1 MSATVSVFPNRSGRF
16 KLLLVED
23 DAVLAKLVMQGLAE
37 DGYHVEVAHSFAGGF
52 HRAMQGGLHALI
64 LDVSL
69 PDRSGIELAQVLRS
83 QGVDI
88 PILMLTSL
96 GDAEAMVTALDSG
109 ADDYVVKPVALSVLG
124 ARLRALHRRW
134 DRPTAAPIRVG
145 SLVLEPSRL
154 VAKRGDT
161 EIDLTPTQARILETL
176 MINTGNVLTRS
187 QIAHRLHD
195 DPNEEPLSNVID
207 VHIRA
212 LRSKVDDPFGSNSI
226 ETVRGLG
233 YRLRRA

>member
-1 MSATVSVFPNRSGRF
+1 MSATISTFPSRPAEFNV
-16 KLLLVED
+16 LLVED
-23 DAVLAKLVMQGLAE
+23 DTVLSELVKQGLTE
-37 DGYHVEVAHSFAGGF
+37 DGYRVEVAHSFAGGYR
-52 HRAMQGGLHALI
+52 RAMMSGLHAII

-83 QGVDI
+83 QGVDT

-96 GDAEAMVTALDSG
+96 GDSEAMVTALDSG

-134 DRPTAAPIRVG
+134 DRPTEAPIRVG
-145 SLVLEPSRL
+145 SLMLEPSRL
-154 VAKRGDT
+154 IAKRGDI
-161 EIDLTPTQARILETL
+161 EIDLTPTQSRILETL
-176 MINTGNVLTRS
+176 MVNTGNVLTRS
-187 QIAHRLHD
+187 QIAHKLHD
-195 DPNEEPLSNVID
+195 DENEEPLSNVID

>member
-1 MSATVSVFPNRSGRF
+1 MRATVSVLHGRPNEF
-16 KLLLVED
+16 HVLLVED
-23 DAVLAKLVMQGLAE
+23 DTVLARLIEQGLTE
-37 DGYHVEVAHSFAGGF
+37 DGYHVEVAHSFAGGYR
-52 HRAMQGGLHALI
+52 RAMMSGLHAII

-69 PDRSGIELAQVLRS
+69 PDRSGIELAQVLRA
-83 QGVDI
+83 QGVDL

-96 GDAEAMVTALDSG
+96 GDAAAIVAALDSG
-109 ADDYVVKPVALSVLG
+109 ADDYVVKPVPLAVLG

-134 DRPTAAPIRVG
+134 DRPTEAPIRVG
-145 SLVLEPSRL
+145 SLMLEPSRL
-154 VAKRGDT
+154 VAKRGDI

-176 MINTGNVLTRS
+176 MVNTGNVLTRS

-195 DPNEEPLSNVID
+195 DDTEEPLSNVID

>member
-1 MSATVSVFPNRSGRF
+1 MSATVSMFPKRPAEHRV
-16 KLLLVED
+16 LLVED
-23 DAVLAKLVMQGLAE
+23 DTVLARLVKQGLTE
-37 DGYHVEVAHSFAGGF
+37 DGYHVEVAHSFAGGYR
-52 HRAMQGGLHALI
+52 RAMMSGLQAII

-109 ADDYVVKPVALSVLG
+109 ADDYVVKPVPLVVLG

-134 DRPTAAPIRVG
+134 HRPTEAPIRVG
-145 SLVLEPSRL
+145 SLTLEPSRL
-154 VAKRGDT
+154 IARRGDV
-161 EIDLTPTQARILETL
+161 EIDLTPTQSRILETL
-176 MINTGNVLTRS
+176 MANTGNVLTRS

-195 DPNEEPLSNVID
+195 DDTEEPLSNVID

-233 YRLRRA
+233 YRLRHA